1 MAETTKTKKTLKT
14 DKSYYE
20 GVGRRK
26 TSVARVRVYH
36 AKKTGATI
44 NDVSYKPGSY
54 IINGLDIKK
63 WTTSPAD
70 RVILKRPIKLL
81 DDEGTYI
88 VFARVTAGGSKG
100 QRDALV
106 HGLARALVNIPS
118 EDLRSKLKSD
128 GLLTR
133 DPRTRERRKVGT
145 GGKSRRLKQSP
156 KR

>member
-1 MAETTKTKKTLKT
+1 MAETTKTKKTQKS

-20 GVGRRK
+20 GIGRRK

-44 NDVSYKPGSY
+44 NDVSYKAGSY

-63 WTTSPAD
+63 WTASPAD
-70 RVILKRPIKLL
+70 QVMLRRPIQLL
-81 DDEGTYI
+81 DDEGTYVI
-88 VFARVTAGGSKG
+88 FSRVANGGSKG
-100 QRDALV
+100 QRDALI

-118 EDLRSKLKSD
+118 EDLRSKLKAN

-133 DPRTRERRKVGT
+133 DSRTRERRKVGT